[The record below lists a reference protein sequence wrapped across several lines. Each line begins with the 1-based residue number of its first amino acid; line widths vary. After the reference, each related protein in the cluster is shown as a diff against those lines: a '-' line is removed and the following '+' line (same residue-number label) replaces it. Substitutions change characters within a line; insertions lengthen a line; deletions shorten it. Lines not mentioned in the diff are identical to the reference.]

1 MLKLK
6 TLTSQII
13 AINVLIF
20 IIVSL
25 LISYNPSFID
35 YIALKPAFLLQGK
48 YLWTI
53 LTSMFMHASF
63 SHLFFNMFS
72 LFFIGSFLERIIGK
86 KRFLYFYIISGIFAG
101 LFFSLLSFF
110 LGYGFLEKIFASPE
124 TIAVGASGALFG
136 LLGILAVIIPN
147 KKVYLIAGPLVAI
160 IIQAI
165 VGNLTGNS
173 FVLSTISF
181 IATIYIFLCIAL
193 MFSPFAETRK
203 IIFPLEL
210 PFYLLPVIAILPLII
225 VGLFIELPIGNM
237 AHLGG
242 LLAGLGYGYYLRNK
256 YRKKV
261 FMLNRMIR

>member
-1 MLKLK
+1 MFKLK
-6 TLTSQII
+6 TLTSQLI
-13 AINVLIF
+13 AVNVVIF
-20 IIVSL
+20 IIASL
-25 LISYNPSFID
+25 LLSYNQSFID
-35 YIALKPAFLLQGK
+35 YIALKPAFLFQGK
-48 YLWTI
+48 YVWTI

-63 SHLFFNMFS
+63 THLFFNMFS

-86 KRFLYFYIISGIFAG
+86 KRFLWFYILSGIIAG

-110 LGYGFLEKIFASPE
+110 LGYGFLERVFSNPN
-124 TIAVGASGALFG
+124 TMAVGASGALFG

-160 IIQAI
+160 IIRAI
-165 VGNLTGNS
+165 IGNLTANS
-173 FVLSTISF
+173 FILSAVGLLSM
-181 IATIYIFLCIAL
+181 IYILLCIFL

-203 IIFPLEL
+203 IILPLEL
-210 PFYLLPVIAILPLII
+210 PFSLLPVIAIVPLVI

-242 LLAGLGYGYYLRNK
+242 LLAGLAYGWYLRNK
-256 YRKKV
+256 YKRKI

>member
-1 MLKLK
+1 MIKLK
-6 TLTSQII
+6 SLTSQLI
-13 AINVLIF
+13 AVNVVIF
-20 IIVSL
+20 IIASL
-25 LISYNPSFID
+25 IISYNNSFID
-35 YIALKPAFLLQGK
+35 YFALKPAFLFQGK

-86 KRFLYFYIISGIFAG
+86 KRFLWFYLISGIFAG
-101 LFFSLLSFF
+101 LFFSVLSFF
-110 LGYGFLEKIFASPE
+110 FGTGFLEKVFSNPD
-124 TIAVGASGALFG
+124 TMAVGASGALFG
-136 LLGILAVIIPN
+136 LLGILAIIIPN

-165 VGNLTGNS
+165 IGNLTGNNII
-173 FVLSTISF
+173 LSAINLLS
-181 IATIYIFLCIAL
+181 TIYIFLCIVL

-203 IIFPLEL
+203 IILPLEMPFSIL
-210 PFYLLPVIAILPLII
+210 PIIAIVPLII

-242 LLAGLGYGYYLRNK
+242 LLAGLVYGWYLRNK
-256 YRKKV
+256 YKKKV
-261 FMLNRMIR
+261 YMLNRMIR